1 MKIFK
6 KIKDSLKLFFEILK
20 VNKLIRLVTG
30 IILAAI
36 CLKLSEYWD
45 FFWYLAIVFAIYPIW
60 LTFWMFIYAWIL
72 NPIREKLPNSWVA
85 RKVIP
90 YLDNI
95 VDK

>member
-20 VNKLIRLVTG
+20 VNKLIRLITG
-30 IILAAI
+30 VILAAI